1 VALMLYLTRNGFH
14 HPAFA
19 AAEIEKLERL
29 AADLRKLL
37 AGNYPTANDLREAP
51 KISSWLTTELNSPA
65 LAGMLSG
72 HPKLPG
78 NRGVTTS
85 PIAVSARDLG
95 WIGTNSRYYRL
106 GQKFGFDKDLGRG
119 H

>member
-1 VALMLYLTRNGFH
+1 MLYLTRKGFH

-37 AGNYPTANDLREAP
+37 AGNYPTADELRDAP
-51 KISSWLTTELNSPA
+51 KISSWLTTEFISPA
-65 LAGMLSG
+65 LAGMVTG

-78 NRGVTTS
+78 NSGINTS

-95 WIGTNSRYYRL
+95 WVRTNSRYYRL
-106 GQKFGFDKDLGRG
+106 GKPFGFDNDRN
-119 H
+119 